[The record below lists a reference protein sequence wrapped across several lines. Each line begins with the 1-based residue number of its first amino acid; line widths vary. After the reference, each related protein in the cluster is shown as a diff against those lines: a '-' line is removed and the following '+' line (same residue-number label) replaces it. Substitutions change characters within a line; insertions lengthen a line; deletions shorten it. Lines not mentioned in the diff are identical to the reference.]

1 MSTVPKRRIQ
11 SVQKRVIAAVK
22 IQFLQREVKSK
33 NNVFLYVMLCH
44 ILKKQRVKLKRV
56 EWDEIK
62 RFINREIQAKRDHKM
77 IKNRKQSLD
86 IDEQIAI

>member
-1 MSTVPKRRIQ
+1 
-11 SVQKRVIAAVK
+11 
-22 IQFLQREVKSK
+22 
-33 NNVFLYVMLCH
+33 MLCYV
-44 ILKKQRVKLKRV
+44 IFKKKQRVKLKRV
-56 EWDEIK
+56 EWDEKK

>member
-1 MSTVPKRRIQ
+1 MC
-11 SVQKRVIAAVK
+11 
-22 IQFLQREVKSK
+22 F
-33 NNVFLYVMLCH
+33 YMLCYV
-44 ILKKQRVKLKRV
+44 LKKKKQRVKLKRV

>member
-1 MSTVPKRRIQ
+1 MS
-11 SVQKRVIAAVK
+11 
-22 IQFLQREVKSK
+22 
-33 NNVFLYVMLCH
+33 Y
-44 ILKKQRVKLKRV
+44 LKKQRVKLKRV

-77 IKNRKQSLD
+77 IKNRKKSLD

>member
-1 MSTVPKRRIQ
+1 M
-11 SVQKRVIAAVK
+11 
-22 IQFLQREVKSK
+22 F
-33 NNVFLYVMLCH
+33 
-44 ILKKQRVKLKRV
+44 LKKQRVKLKRV

-86 IDEQIAI
+86 IDEQIAIQKKSVTSFLLGKRAGALEDHTNPEQANNEADVLNDGQDF